1 MGHKVHP
8 KIHRTQVIY
17 TWDSRWFSKNN
28 YALLAQQDLTIREY
42 LMKKFK
48 DAHIDSMSVERGPK
62 SVDITIISAK
72 PGFIIGRSG
81 QGLDEVRKHIERS
94 ILKMKGKVKL
104 NVQELKSPAL
114 SASVVAQTIASD
126 TEKRIPFRRAMKQTI
141 ERVMKA
147 GAQGI
152 KIKMGGR
159 LNGVE
164 IARSETLSKG
174 KIPLITLRSDVDYAT
189 VAAYTLYGK
198 IGIKVWIYKGL
209 VFGRKDNF
217 AKKESDESKTPARNA
232 LQSDAG
238 GKPRPAP
245 ARVKK
250 VVQE

>member
-28 YALLAQQDLTIREY
+28 YAEFAQQDLEIRKY

-48 DAHIDSMSVERGPK
+48 DAGIDSISVERAPK
-62 SVDITIISAK
+62 SVNVTILSAK

-81 QGLDEVRKHIERS
+81 AGLDDVRKFIERS
-94 ILKMKGKVKL
+94 IMKMKGKVKL

-114 SASVVAQTIASD
+114 SAQVVAQSIAAD

-152 KIKMGGR
+152 KIRMSGR

-164 IARSETLSKG
+164 IARTETLSKG
-174 KIPLITLRSDVDYAT
+174 KIPLITLRSDVDYASLP
-189 VAAYTLYGK
+189 AQTLYGK

-209 VFGRKDNF
+209 VFGRKDTF
-217 AKKESDESKTPARNA
+217 AHTEAEEPKQNKK
-232 LQSDAG
+232 
-238 GKPRPAP
+238 
-245 ARVKK
+245 
-250 VVQE
+250 

>member
-28 YALLAQQDLTIREY
+28 YAEFAQQDLEIRKY

-48 DAHIDSMSVERGPK
+48 DAGIDSISVERAPK
-62 SVDITIISAK
+62 SVNVTILSAK

-81 QGLDEVRKHIERS
+81 AGLDDVRKHIERS
-94 ILKMKGKVKL
+94 IMKMKGKVKL

-114 SASVVAQTIASD
+114 SAQVVAQSIAAD

-152 KIKMGGR
+152 KIRMSGR

-164 IARSETLSKG
+164 IARTETLSKG
-174 KIPLITLRSDVDYAT
+174 KIPLITLRSDVDYASLP
-189 VAAYTLYGK
+189 AQTLYGK

-209 VFGRKDNF
+209 VFGRKDTF
-217 AKKESDESKTPARNA
+217 AHTEAEEPKQNKK
-232 LQSDAG
+232 
-238 GKPRPAP
+238 
-245 ARVKK
+245 
-250 VVQE
+250 

>member
-28 YALLAQQDLTIREY
+28 YAEFAQQDLLIREY
-42 LMKKFK
+42 LLKKFK
-48 DAHIDSMSVERGPK
+48 DAGIDSMSVERAPK
-62 SVDITIISAK
+62 SVNVTILSAK

-81 QGLDEVRKHIERS
+81 EGLNEVRKHIERS

-114 SASVVAQTIASD
+114 SAHVVAQSIVAD
-126 TEKRIPFRRAMKQTI
+126 TEKRMPFRRAMKQTI

-152 KIKMGGR
+152 KIRMSGR

-164 IARSETLSKG
+164 IARTETLAKG
-174 KIPLITLRSDVDYAT
+174 KIPLITLRSDVDYA
-189 VAAYTLYGK
+189 AIPAYTLYGK
-198 IGIKVWIYKGL
+198 IGVKVWIYKGL
-209 VFGRKDNF
+209 VFGRKDAF
-217 AKKESDESKTPARNA
+217 AQASESEEPKTKQNKK
-232 LQSDAG
+232 
-238 GKPRPAP
+238 
-245 ARVKK
+245 
-250 VVQE
+250 